1 VRLPYVVQRDLAY
14 ACRRTRCLKIVGGS
28 CVLKAVRRLRVAVNG
43 CSGHTG
49 LAFTNLCPLRHS
61 KHYPYQHNEGA
72 LAIRIDGFE
81 RLRQSSDCK

>member
-1 VRLPYVVQRDLAY
+1 
-14 ACRRTRCLKIVGGS
+14 
-28 CVLKAVRRLRVAVNG
+28 
-43 CSGHTG
+43 
-49 LAFTNLCPLRHS
+49 LRHS